1 MHSLT
6 GPQLAAAGA
15 GTFALLEARHAGQA
29 DMLLLSA
36 ALAAQGGATVLDG
49 GSQFNAYRVTRAV
62 RLRTADIR
70 PQLDTLRVARA
81 FNCYQMLTLC
91 QLAPRNGKPCLALD
105 LLENFE
111 GDDVELSERMR
122 LLRICVQQLQQINR
136 QGMVVVSLA
145 LPKTEIEEWQQLANV
160 VRRAATHT
168 LEEGFMGKTVPTI
181 NEVIRETEAILGRFA
196 RVLPPEERAALR
208 DLFARAKKHI
218 AAISEANHLL
228 PFETVQQ
235 AMLLEQEREITLLKA
250 EVAEIK
256 RRLDD
261 H

>member
-6 GPQLAAAGA
+6 SSGLAAAGA
-15 GTFALLEARHAGQA
+15 GTFALLEARHAGQN
-29 DMLLLSA
+29 DMLLFSA
-36 ALAAQGGATVLDG
+36 ALAALGGATVLDG
-49 GSQFNAYRVTRAV
+49 GNQFNAFRVARAV
-62 RLRTADIR
+62 RWNTVELRA
-70 PQLDTLRVARA
+70 QLDTLRVARA

-91 QLAPRNGKPCLALD
+91 QMAPRNGKPCLALD
-105 LLENFE
+105 LLETFE
-111 GDDVELSERMR
+111 GEEVELSERMR
-122 LLRICVQQLQQINR
+122 LLRLCVQQLQQVNR
-136 QGMVVVSLA
+136 QAPVVVSLS
-145 LPKTEIEEWQQLANV
+145 LPKTDLEEWRQLANL

-181 NEVIRETEAILGRFA
+181 NLVIQETEAILGRFA
-196 RVLPPEERAALR
+196 RVLTPEERGALR
-208 DLFARAKKHI
+208 NLFARAKKHI

-235 AMLLEQEREITLLKA
+235 AMLLEQEREILALKA

-261 H
+261 R